1 MHYRIL
7 YNSSVEVTVKACSLE
22 EFMQI
27 CNLRMSTFLNDNM
40 VYRVNSRVVW
50 NLRQRRPVS
59 NKQQQKR
66 KKKDYQKTTL
76 VFLANSFLH
85 IIQWEHKPDL
95 ETWLLFLAW
104 TLVSLTSI
112 YLSCTQGKRPDWRVS
127 KVPSGVTGFS
137 NYQVDNSKEGDGR
150 RKEKKVSHPIAQRS
164 PQPG

>member
-66 KKKDYQKTTL
+66 KKKTIKKL
-76 VFLANSFLH
+76 HWFFLQ
-85 IIQWEHKPDL
+85 I
-95 ETWLLFLAW
+95 LFF
-104 TLVSLTSI
+104 I
-112 YLSCTQGKRPDWRVS
+112 
-127 KVPSGVTGFS
+127 
-137 NYQVDNSKEGDGR
+137 
-150 RKEKKVSHPIAQRS
+150 
-164 PQPG
+164 

>member
-7 YNSSVEVTVKACSLE
+7 YNPSIEVTVKACFLE

-40 VYRVNSRVVW
+40 VYRVNSRAVW

-66 KKKDYQKTTL
+66 KKKTIKKTTL

-95 ETWLLFLAW
+95 ET
-104 TLVSLTSI
+104 
-112 YLSCTQGKRPDWRVS
+112 
-127 KVPSGVTGFS
+127 
-137 NYQVDNSKEGDGR
+137 
-150 RKEKKVSHPIAQRS
+150 
-164 PQPG
+164 